1 MTGAQF
7 PPLLYEDNTRF
18 GGVRV
23 LAPVVTPACDPE
35 PLFQLGRILG
45 ICVKHNTRTETLSV
59 GSGGLGLGGGGG
71 GKGLVYPLFQLRLDI
86 CVKHHTLTGIYRS
99 GGGGSGGR
107 EKKEV
112 WFKNSRSGF

>member
-18 GGVRV
+18 RGVRV
-23 LAPVVTPACDPE
+23 LAPVVTPACHPE
-35 PLFQLGRILG
+35 PLFQLWPYPRYMCQTQQTNGDLIGRQWGVRI
-45 ICVKHNTRTETLSV
+45 
-59 GSGGLGLGGGGG
+59 GGGGG
-71 GKGLVYPLFQLRLDI
+71 EGLVYPLFQLRLDI

-107 EKKEV
+107 KKKRGLV
-112 WFKNSRSGF
+112 